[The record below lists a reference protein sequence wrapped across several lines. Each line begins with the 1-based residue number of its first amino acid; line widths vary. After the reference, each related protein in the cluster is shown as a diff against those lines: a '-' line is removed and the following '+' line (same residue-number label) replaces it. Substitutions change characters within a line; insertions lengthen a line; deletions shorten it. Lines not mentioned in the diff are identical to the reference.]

1 MNENKKKEI
10 SLVISAYNE
19 EQYILQTVNK
29 FYNILLESKIKFELL
44 VFDDGSKDKTY
55 FLIKNKL
62 PKSKKIKVYKNTINS
77 GLGYTLKKG
86 AKVAK
91 YKNITLF
98 PGDNSYKVSGIKNLI
113 KSLNKKKLLVG
124 YRTNYIKISPW
135 FRKISSISLRLIS
148 IIIFKKYL
156 KDVHG
161 PVIYKTKILKNYKL
175 KSLRYNYSLELLK
188 LFISKNNK
196 ILYIPYEISKSTIKK
211 SNAFNIKNIIEIL
224 KTIINLVRNK

>member
-1 MNENKKKEI
+1 MRI
-10 SLVISAYNE
+10 
-19 EQYILQTVNK
+19 
-29 FYNILLESKIKFELL
+29 
-44 VFDDGSKDKTY
+44 
-55 FLIKNKL
+55 
-62 PKSKKIKVYKNTINS
+62 
-77 GLGYTLKKG
+77 
-86 AKVAK
+86 
-91 YKNITLF
+91 
-98 PGDNSYKVSGIKNLI
+98 
-113 KSLNKKKLLVG
+113 
-124 YRTNYIKISPW
+124 
-135 FRKISSISLRLIS
+135 IS

-224 KTIINLVRNK
+224 KTIMNLVRNK